1 MKCSICNAENPLDAK
16 SCHQCGFS
24 LSLSQPTWPD
34 FPTVEVPEPTD
45 IPQWPELPG
54 TEAFPVP
61 PEPIWPGDDALVS
74 IESVKVESVA
84 DMVEDK
90 EEAATVDIP
99 PPDHP
104 SEDDELARSHITRG
118 FKAIREELYDQ
129 AKWEFEQ
136 ARDLADDPAIVHMAQ
151 AQLGGLYSTPVKAA
165 PEQARSP
172 SLSPPTGGEER
183 ARQVPP
189 RPIRTMPLRRPSPP
203 SAPIQ
208 IRSIDWNTAVRF
220 GLIMGVLNGILTGC
234 TAVFLVGFLLAPL
247 CGFVAGWLTARYK
260 TKTGYTVHEN
270 DGLSD
275 IIQAVIAGGIA
286 GIGGWLGQ
294 VIGCP
299 IWIASLP
306 DTQTD
311 SSVLPFVAC
320 LAGGFYIPMSAA
332 LGALGWRVG
341 RRKA

>member
-1 MKCSICNAENPLDAK
+1 MKCSICNAENPPDAK

-99 PPDHP
+99 PPDRP

-136 ARDLADDPAIVHMAQ
+136 ARDLADDPVIVHMAQ
-151 AQLGGLYSTPVKAA
+151 AQLSELYSRPKAA
-165 PEQARSP
+165 PEQA
-172 SLSPPTGGEER
+172 PP
-183 ARQVPP
+183 RQAQP
-189 RPIRTMPLRRPSPP
+189 RPIRPIPLRRPSPP

-208 IRSIDWNTAVRF
+208 IRSIDWDTAVRL
-220 GLIMGVLNGILTGC
+220 GLIMGVLNGVLTGC
-234 TAVFLVGFLLAPL
+234 GAVACFGFLVSPAS
-247 CGFVAGWLTARYK
+247 GFVAGWLTARK
-260 TKTGYTVHEN
+260 DSTTDTARKNGQSSNMIPAAIV
-270 DGLSD
+270 
-275 IIQAVIAGGIA
+275 GGIT
-286 GIGGWLGQ
+286 GLGGWLG
-294 VIGCP
+294 
-299 IWIASLP
+299 
-306 DTQTD
+306 
-311 SSVLPFVAC
+311 
-320 LAGGFYIPMSAA
+320 
-332 LGALGWRVG
+332 
-341 RRKA
+341 